1 MAWRQNSCLLSTYP
15 CPCLLP
21 IVALERVGVVVN
33 VNSAAARSRETH
45 ARLSFPL
52 EEMTTDSAVLCR
64 CLDTVIKLLL
74 KLESRG
80 AQAETAVVGVP
91 KRETMVCTASRISD
105 FFLHR
110 VCVLSLIH
118 I

>member
-91 KRETMVCTASRISD
+91 KMMMMFRERNDPWGVNYD
-105 FFLHR
+105 DDD
-110 VCVLSLIH
+110 V
-118 I
+118 